1 MYSTLAGGALKPRV
15 TMLTPEPHCLCLTDM
30 DTVLYIIMGRLGE
43 VCQIRQSS
51 PFLSSFSA
59 ARY

>member
-1 MYSTLAGGALKPRV
+1 MCSTLAGGALKPRV
-15 TMLTPEPHCLCLTDM
+15 AMLTPEPHCLCLIDM

-43 VCQIRQSS
+43 VYQIRQNST
-51 PFLSSFSA
+51 FMSSFSA